1 MSKGD
6 DALDHGLALD
16 EYILRTWHATH
27 GNPDPRAP
35 GDMVLEALGKQ
46 FRKKPTLPHWMAIAT
61 RDAAFDLPDY
71 ICSFEGC
78 NFESDLAEAF
88 EEHIC
93 QEHRRA
99 LEPLASKPATKA
111 KMLEAYRA
119 GLTWACQQDAPTAH
133 IAIDRRCLRQYR
145 DSQSGDKIGAG
156 ICLLCARRFPYADA
170 MGEGD
175 CIQWK
180 QLAGK
185 SHFLGLS
192 LEETKR
198 WLGLD
203 TYWSTYAMQHG
214 RTVRERLRTELQ
226 DWCADVELDGQNLSI
241 ICCPEDKFCAKRCP
255 PGRICSACQAPV
267 CMRCWDSLR
276 AKQASR
282 LALANDMLVFYTPRL
297 IYKEEVTFMELVCAS
312 PCFTAMACFSLEKK
326 LLGDRALDQ
335 DAFMNRNR
343 LVARGNATTFPLAWE
358 ELLQNLQVASREAS
372 AGEIR
377 LPKVGVELAAVINV
391 IIKAGGPL
399 SERDDAAK
407 IIHQARVRR
416 AVVLQLIADAKA
428 REHPAYNS
436 LRMNEVVQRAEQL
449 PEDGV
454 PAEIVAWL
462 PHDTDL
468 DNVQRQ
474 KAATPTR
481 AMLSEADVQAEFAH
495 MCKPNAV
502 VSERTSGGFADPNAT
517 HVAALQAAVGT
528 AEACKA
534 ETTTAVVYTG
544 NRLLDQFE
552 PWYFAFAFAFLFPY
566 GSGMPDPPSWS
577 PKLRHRR
584 PPDALR
590 VEFSTWMRCMA
601 RRCESQIN
609 RDWTFGFT
617 TWNLYFRSAINLS
630 RNLSPYNAP
639 IFDEAEQKFRALRA
653 EEVEAGA
660 LQLLNALSGTY
671 ADVRGNLRPVNGD
684 ISKLSYVRNLRP
696 AARKLLKNMKQTARS
711 LPGTQ
716 EARRQMRFE
725 IEAMRVRYGVPLF
738 ITVSPDEAHQWLF
751 IRMSRTRTSDP
762 VRSASVW
769 QEWCSGD
776 RQFPSL
782 DGDLCFP
789 IHLENFCRALPSWQQ
804 RRAVLARDPLASVDG
819 FHVLLR
825 LLCRHIF
832 GVRMCEL
839 CPECDMTA
847 TPCSDTSGSNAS
859 LLGGAFGRVDA
870 IYVTIEAQ
878 KSTGSLHGHLQCFV
892 QCLHQHTP
900 LTEIFQLPHWR
911 LEALRQEY
919 CKYQAHVAHAVYSGQ
934 GKDSIREGI
943 EGAESTWPEHAEDAH
958 MTTIPGYQQRRAQGA
973 RDLTEAEQWGQD
985 YLEHDV
991 VKLQYLKQHHY
1002 HPLNVETGERM
1013 PLRGCQKKEN
1023 MGVCKSDFPRDQ
1035 WLSDRAKVLCPCQL
1049 QSHGFSLTGRKN
1061 RLGALHGPYGH
1072 PYLNPCHPALLAG
1085 MRGGNNDVQVPYRL
1099 PYACATCG
1107 DSLSGKEKQLI
1118 ALAAQ
1123 RAQDA
1128 QTGYCSDYCSK
1139 NQPMGFHEIK
1149 EFQKGHIALHASLK
1163 QADVE
1168 HIGKRHANRFLSDA
1182 YCKGLVRGQVECCNL
1197 RANHIDGSIVAAER
1211 VSSCNFTVFPGHVY
1225 LQLLEKLDGKEA
1237 GSNIAYIRTRKAP
1250 GSGAQH
1256 MREAATGQAYSHR
1269 PSDSECWWLS
1279 PYEFTMHWEL
1289 VPARIPH
1296 SRAEWE
1302 AANPDAWDVALTPV
1316 GEQKLRSSPLQ
1327 AAAKLK
1333 PSTDYRLKVVRS
1345 RDRVCFAST
1354 AATAV
1359 LRHNWY
1365 LQRRVRPRCPHF
1377 ANAPVPQRW
1386 TEKADRNARLTCVYF
1401 RAWTLDMTRATSQV
1415 PHLSQLLGPHET
1427 WEDALREWL
1436 LRLPCAET
1444 KRHVGNFLSVY
1455 RVRPTAEADV
1465 NSDDDGVDE
1474 PFTLR
1479 PADVA
1484 AALRT
1489 QFPAQKASSSKAAND
1504 DRANRIESAMNTADG
1519 LWQAPALLH
1528 RRPEASTRYCALDP
1542 KAIQQAARKPIDAGA
1557 VASPVPSCVAARP
1570 CPASVADVRTWAAA
1584 LPHAPC
1590 NAEQRAFC
1598 ELVAARVET
1607 ELAASTST
1615 AGCSLVESEPLRWV
1629 LHGGPGTGK
1638 SHTLKFLRQDL
1649 FEDVLGWHHGVDFQ
1663 IVSFQAVMAEL
1674 LEGDTIHHA
1683 LGLDWSG
1690 DRTQSLARAM
1700 ECAGRSLQ
1708 WRWLILD
1715 EFSMVSAE
1723 LLAQLELR
1731 CRELM
1736 RDLSLAKYDGN
1747 GKIRPFGGLNVI
1759 LAGDVYQLPPPKG
1772 TFLGDIPWDLLAG
1785 RKSTR
1790 QAPGHQGQ
1798 TLLWGEAAAGMQGM
1812 TELVSCERTQDA
1824 WLAEL
1829 QGELRHGQLSDDNH
1843 KFLHGKPT
1851 SVPGSWIAGHAT
1863 CEQPGCAALPTLG
1876 LRPEAIQEAECSYCA
1891 ADRRSRIL
1899 VAQGDA
1905 DTRFQNEF
1913 ADAVAIFGTND
1924 IKYHVNKLRA
1934 IQWANA
1940 RQKQAYLFVAQD
1952 VASSVVVQEKPNLTA
1967 EKLQWLQR
1975 HDKECGG
1982 LYGVLPLCVG
1992 MPVRATDHLDRKR
2005 GILKGTKGLVV
2016 GWSEI
2021 ANETPAPEGVVCNAL
2036 PAVVYVKFDTATSW
2050 QIPGMPDSNVYPVG
2064 PCRRVWYLDRQR
2076 KSPKLR
2082 VSRTQFPLAPQ
2093 FAIKRM
2099 LRKGKPSKKA

>member
-1 MSKGD
+1 
-6 DALDHGLALD
+6 
-16 EYILRTWHATH
+16 
-27 GNPDPRAP
+27 
-35 GDMVLEALGKQ
+35 
-46 FRKKPTLPHWMAIAT
+46 
-61 RDAAFDLPDY
+61 
-71 ICSFEGC
+71 
-78 NFESDLAEAF
+78 
-88 EEHIC
+88 
-93 QEHRRA
+93 
-99 LEPLASKPATKA
+99 
-111 KMLEAYRA
+111 
-119 GLTWACQQDAPTAH
+119 
-133 IAIDRRCLRQYR
+133 
-145 DSQSGDKIGAG
+145 
-156 ICLLCARRFPYADA
+156 
-170 MGEGD
+170 
-175 CIQWK
+175 
-180 QLAGK
+180 
-185 SHFLGLS
+185 
-192 LEETKR
+192 
-198 WLGLD
+198 
-203 TYWSTYAMQHG
+203 
-214 RTVRERLRTELQ
+214 
-226 DWCADVELDGQNLSI
+226 
-241 ICCPEDKFCAKRCP
+241 
-255 PGRICSACQAPV
+255 
-267 CMRCWDSLR
+267 
-276 AKQASR
+276 
-282 LALANDMLVFYTPRL
+282 
-297 IYKEEVTFMELVCAS
+297 
-312 PCFTAMACFSLEKK
+312 
-326 LLGDRALDQ
+326 
-335 DAFMNRNR
+335 
-343 LVARGNATTFPLAWE
+343 
-358 ELLQNLQVASREAS
+358 
-372 AGEIR
+372 
-377 LPKVGVELAAVINV
+377 
-391 IIKAGGPL
+391 
-399 SERDDAAK
+399 
-407 IIHQARVRR
+407 
-416 AVVLQLIADAKA
+416 
-428 REHPAYNS
+428 
-436 LRMNEVVQRAEQL
+436 
-449 PEDGV
+449 
-454 PAEIVAWL
+454 
-462 PHDTDL
+462 
-468 DNVQRQ
+468 
-474 KAATPTR
+474 
-481 AMLSEADVQAEFAH
+481 MLSEADVQAEFAH

-502 VSERTSGGFADPNAT
+502 VSERTSAGFADPNAT

-639 IFDEAEQKFRALRA
+639 IFDEVEQKFRALRA

-751 IRMSRTRTSDP
+751 IRMSRTRASDP

-839 CPECDMTA
+839 CPDCDMTA

-878 KSTGSLHGHLQCFV
+878 KSTGSLHGHIQCFV

-1035 WLSDRAKVLCPCQL
+1035 WLADRAKVLCPCQL

-1225 LQLLEKLDGKEA
+1225 LQLLERLDGKEA
-1237 GSNIAYIRTRKAP
+1237 GTNIAYVRTRKAP

-1256 MREAATGQAYSHR
+1256 VREAVTGQAYSHR

-1302 AANPDAWDVALTPV
+1302 AASPDAWDVALTPV
-1316 GEQKLRSSPLQ
+1316 GEQKLLQSPLHT
-1327 AAAKLK
+1327 AAKLK
-1333 PSTDYRLKVVRS
+1333 PSTDYRLKVLRS
-1345 RDRVCFAST
+1345 CDRVYFASA

-1386 TEKADRNARLTCVYF
+1386 ADAADRNARLTCLYF
-1401 RAWTLDMTRATSQV
+1401 RAWTLDLTRATSQV
-1415 PHLSQLLGPHET
+1415 PHLSQLLGSNET

-1455 RVRPTAEADV
+1455 RVRPSAEADA

-1474 PFTLR
+1474 PFTLC

-1504 DRANRIESAMNTADG
+1504 DRAIRSESAMNTADQ
-1519 LWQAPALLH
+1519 LWQAPA
-1528 RRPEASTRYCALDP
+1528 RPQRSSGDSGASTPYSALDL
-1542 KAIQQAARKPIDAGA
+1542 KAMQQAARKRFNAGPA
-1557 VASPVPSCVAARP
+1557 VASPEPSSVTVHPCQASAA
-1570 CPASVADVRTWAAA
+1570 AVRTWAAA
-1584 LPHAPC
+1584 LSHAPC
-1590 NAEQRAFC
+1590 NPEQRAFC

-1607 ELAASTST
+1607 ELAAGASATGS
-1615 AGCSLVESEPLRWV
+1615 GLVASEPLRWV

-1649 FEDVLGWHHGVDFQ
+1649 FENVLGWHHGVDFQ

-1674 LEGDTIHHA
+1674 LDGDTIHHA

-1690 DRTQSLARAM
+1690 DRTQSLARSM

-1772 TFLGDIPWDLLAG
+1772 TFLADIPWDLLAG

-1790 QAPGHQGQ
+1790 QAPGHHGQ
-1798 TLLWGEAAAGMQGM
+1798 TLLWGEAAAGLQGV
-1812 TELVSCERTQDA
+1812 TELVRCERTQDA
-1824 WLAEL
+1824 WLAEV
-1829 QGELRHGQLSDDNH
+1829 QTQLRHGDLSDNNH
-1843 KFLHGKPT
+1843 RFLHGRPT
-1851 SVPGSWIAGHAT
+1851 TVPGSWIAGQAT
-1863 CEQPGCAALPTLG
+1863 CQQPSCAALPTQG
-1876 LRPEAIQEAECSYCA
+1876 LIPEAIQEAECSYCA

-1899 VAQGDA
+1899 VAQGAA
-1905 DTRFQNEF
+1905 DTRFQKEF

-1940 RQKQAYLFVAQD
+1940 RDKQPYLFVAQD
-1952 VASSVVVQEKPNLTA
+1952 VASSVVVQEKPNLTT

-2005 GILKGTKGLVV
+2005 GILKGTKGYVV
-2016 GWSEI
+2016 GWSTI
-2021 ANETPAPEGVVCNAL
+2021 ANETPAPEGVVCNTL
-2036 PAVVYVKFDTATSW
+2036 PAVVYVRFETATSW
-2050 QIPGMPDSNVYPVG
+2050 HVPGLPDANVYPVG
-2064 PCRRVWYLDRQR
+2064 TCRRVWYLDRQR
-2076 KSPKLR
+2076 QRPKLR
-2082 VSRTQFPLAPQ
+2082 ASRTQFPLAPQ
-2093 FAIKRM
+2093 FAITAHVAQGQTIKEGVMTDLCIGPTGNPFTVYVAITRVTGREKLLIFRPFDAAPFQKGIGLGRDLLLRHLRGDFINWQSLLAKYCEERRCATCTERKPAAAFTTGQWKREDKDRVCRECTKHYADAGTPWQCNVCKLWHAEDNFPAKHRQRQCSFFRVCLTCEVKKPCFKCGVVKAESDFGAAAWKARHADRRCCRECATKVRGCWQCRQCAERKPRTEFTAWQQGREYTQDGTQVCNACTAFAFVCRLAHRTNQRLAR
-2099 LRKGKPSKKA
+2099 LRQRETRHRHAAILEDVRKEIQEIHEARQTSTRRAEAPKTDTAHASNQQLAVGPDTVTPQLYTYICPHCAKSVQSKVATGQIDHRRGDGCGHKFRVANGLLAGRTHTHTCPTCSAVVHSTKASGRIQVTPPRPNSMKDALPTESSVPPTTGTCIVDGTLRATAPTA